1 MKRLIAVL
9 ITTFF
14 LISGCGLGVSK
25 YDDAIMDGA
34 SHLNTGEPEKALED
48 FNRAIK
54 IKPQVAAGYLG
65 RANTLQILGR
75 YEEAIED
82 YDRALEI
89 KSDLANAYINRG
101 SAYSHLG
108 EYEKAIAD
116 YEKGLELDPDID
128 DKPGFIS
135 RLFSNKPNTDKGIR
149 RYLEF
154 LKQEVQKTE
163 RKSSTDSHLNR
174 KNAFQVSDLNQ
185 LSGVRCQVSDRAHGA
200 LS

>member
-1 MKRLIAVL
+1 MKQLLSILI
-9 ITTFF
+9 ITLF
-14 LISGCGLGVSK
+14 LVVGCGLGVSK

-34 SHLNTGEPEKALED
+34 SNLNTGKPEKALED

-65 RANTLQILGR
+65 RANNLQVLGR
-75 YEEAIED
+75 YADSIED
-82 YDRALEI
+82 YDKALEI
-89 KSDLANAYINRG
+89 KSDLANAYINRA

-135 RLFSNKPNTDKGIR
+135 RLFSNEPNTDKGIR
-149 RYLEF
+149 KHLEY
-154 LKQEVQKTE
+154 LKQVVKEQ
-163 RKSSTDSHLNR
+163 R
-174 KNAFQVSDLNQ
+174 
-185 LSGVRCQVSDRAHGA
+185 G
-200 LS
+200 